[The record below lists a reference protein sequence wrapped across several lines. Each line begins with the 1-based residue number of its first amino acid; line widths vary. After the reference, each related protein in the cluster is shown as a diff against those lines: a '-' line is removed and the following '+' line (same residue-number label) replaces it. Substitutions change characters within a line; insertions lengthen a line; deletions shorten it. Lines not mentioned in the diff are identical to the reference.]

1 MIFRIVLIG
10 LALTIAGCGT
20 GEIFEHTNSTSSAV
34 PVPVSGVVKFR
45 GYVLNGGWIV
55 FVSESAGGDMVS
67 TEVYSDGSFHLTEKG
82 LKPGV
87 YRMSVTN
94 HASAHWGLPSR
105 YGNPQQSGLTCVIKE
120 NQPIRLRIELE

>member
-1 MIFRIVLIG
+1 MIFRLVLVG
-10 LALTIAGCGT
+10 LALSIAGCGT
-20 GEIFEHTNSTSSAV
+20 AEIFEQGSSTAS

-55 FVSESAGGDMVS
+55 FVSESAGGDMVT

-82 LKPGV
+82 LKPGI

-94 HASAHWGLPSR
+94 HTSAHWALPNR
-105 YGNPQQSGLTCVIKE
+105 YSNPQLSGLTCTVKE

>member
-1 MIFRIVLIG
+1 MLFRIVLVG
-10 LALTIAGCGT
+10 LTLSIAGCGT
-20 GEIFEHTNSTSSAV
+20 GEIFEHTSSTSSS
-34 PVPVSGVVKFR
+34 VPVSGVVKFR

-55 FVSESAGGDMVS
+55 FVSEGAGGDMVS
-67 TEVYSDGSFHLTEKG
+67 TEIYSDGSFHLTEKG

-105 YGNPQQSGLTCVIKE
+105 YGNPQQSGLTCIVKE